1 MITLIPLSALCGIVT
16 GLVFRRF
23 GSGGLRQ
30 TVNRLLAH
38 LMELRLFLDEPAL
51 VWRAQRDL
59 LRENLRMFRQIALPC
74 LITAPLMALV
84 LWQGDLFYGHGPL
97 RAGEAVVI
105 TSHDLNARLDAPADV
120 VVESPGVRIPRL
132 TEVSWRVRPLREF
145 GGSLGKNIDI
155 PWPRASVFGVSWVV
169 WFFGISALAAFG
181 AAFVSKPL
189 SILTV
194 LMFVQPVRAADKTPV
209 FLISIDTL
217 RADHAG
223 AYGYTKI
230 RTPNIDSLA
239 QGGTVY
245 EHIDTQIP
253 LTLPSHTVLMTSTYP
268 FANHVEAND
277 ESVPAGAVT
286 LASVLR
292 ANGYKTAAFIGSMI
306 LDKRYGLDQGFDV
319 YDSPFGNSRVRRDAA
334 LVTRAALQWLEGHHG
349 EPVFAFLHFYD
360 LHTPYTLPQ
369 VAGLTP
375 TIAGYDAELKYA
387 DEVLG
392 RLRDGLIR
400 DGLWDKALV
409 ILVADHG
416 ESLGD
421 HGETSHGYFIYE
433 STMHVPLIVHWPAG
447 AGSHPARSAEGGGLI
462 DVAPTVL
469 EFLHIAAPASFAGVS
484 LLSGHER
491 SIYGESV
498 YAQENFGW
506 AALRSLQSG
515 AFKFIDAPR
524 AELYDLLEDP
534 GERVNVLGAHAEQ
547 GRALKSRLDAIVP
560 TGSQGAPKP
569 GSGSAR
575 AVLGSLGY
583 TSGGRAAALGHVVDP
598 KDRIGEQEAF
608 EGSLTLL
615 YSGQYAKAL
624 VALGKI
630 VKQDPDNT
638 AVLCALGEA
647 YLRSGD
653 SAHALASW
661 QKALERDPKNRTAAE
676 SIGGYWLA
684 RGNPDKACGF
694 VPAAP
699 QCKGR

>member
-23 GSGGLRQ
+23 GSGGLKQ
-30 TVNRLLAH
+30 TVNRILAH

-59 LRENLRMFRQIALPC
+59 LRENLRLFRHIALPC

-97 RAGEAVVI
+97 RAGEAVVV
-105 TSHDLNARLDAPADV
+105 TARDLNARLEAPADV
-120 VVESPGVRIPRL
+120 AVESPAVRIPRL
-132 TEVSWRVRPLREF
+132 NEVSWRVRPVHEF
-145 GGSLGKNIDI
+145 SGSLGKGVEI
-155 PWPRASVFGVSWVV
+155 PWPRVSVTGVSWMV
-169 WFFGISALAAFG
+169 WFFLISALAAFG
-181 AAFVSKPL
+181 AAFIRKPL
-189 SILTV
+189 SALAV
-194 LMFVQPVRAADKTPV
+194 LMFVQSVSAADKTPV
-209 FLISIDTL
+209 LLISIDTL
-217 RADHAG
+217 RADHVG
-223 AYGYTKI
+223 AYGYTKV

-239 QGGTVY
+239 RGGTVY

-292 ANGYKTAAFIGSMI
+292 GSGYKTAAFIGSMI

-334 LVTRAALQWLEGHHG
+334 LVTRAALQWLDGHRA

-360 LHTPYTLPQ
+360 LHTPYTLPG
-369 VAGLTP
+369 VGGLTP
-375 TIAGYDAELKYA
+375 TLAGYDAELTYA
-387 DEVLG
+387 DEALG

-409 ILVADHG
+409 ILVTDHG

-469 EFLHIAAPASFAGVS
+469 DFLHLAAPVSFAGVS
-484 LLSGHER
+484 LLSGR
-491 SIYGESV
+491 GRDTYGESV

-506 AALRSLQSG
+506 AALRSLQAG
-515 AFKFIDAPR
+515 EFKFIDAPR
-524 AELYDLLEDP
+524 AELYDLLKDP
-534 GERVNVLGAHAEQ
+534 GERVNVLAAHAEQ
-547 GRALKSRLDAIVP
+547 GRALKSRLDALGPLQRVAQP
-560 TGSQGAPKP
+560 AAGS
-569 GSGSAR
+569 SR
-575 AVLGSLGY
+575 DVLGSLGY

-615 YSGQYAKAL
+615 YSGQYGKAL
-624 VALGKI
+624 VSLGKI
-630 VKQDPDNT
+630 VKQDPENM
-638 AVLCALGEA
+638 AALCALGEA

-653 SAHALASW
+653 SVHALASW
-661 QKALERDPKNRTAAE
+661 QKALERDPKNRAAAE
-676 SIGGYWLA
+676 SLGGYWLA

-694 VPAAP
+694 VPSAP